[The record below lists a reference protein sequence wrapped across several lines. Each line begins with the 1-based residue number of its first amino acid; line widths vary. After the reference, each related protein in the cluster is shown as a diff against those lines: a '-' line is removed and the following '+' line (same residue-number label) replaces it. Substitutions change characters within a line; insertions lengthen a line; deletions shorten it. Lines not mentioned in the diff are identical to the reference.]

1 MQGGWCQFRLSH
13 LRLVPWQYA
22 SAPADLNPKS
32 LRPERGGG
40 AGVHL
45 QLRLGTAP
53 NLVRT
58 TALESMSFR
67 GKTVCNHFRANA
79 IENAF
84 LTGNKR
90 QKLLRAPSPCA
101 SYSNRRSSPLDPPF
115 QRVIFP
121 REGCSA
127 LPPAATADRAGV
139 FRSHPCGAFMLPRN
153 ARPLRAHERSAIRKR
168 TNFLPSSST
177 PASSN
182 GLGRGGRTRKGSPH
196 SLR

>member
-40 AGVHL
+40 AGVHS

-58 TALESMSFR
+58 TALESMGFR

-90 QKLLRAPSPCA
+90 QKLLRAASPCA

-127 LPPAATADRAGV
+127 LPPGCNR
-139 FRSHPCGAFMLPRN
+139 RPCRRF
-153 ARPLRAHERSAIRKR
+153 
-168 TNFLPSSST
+168 TLPSMRGLYAALQRPAPTCPRTFSNKEDDQFSSFVKY
-177 PASSN
+177 PRFKQRARQRRN
-182 GLGRGGRTRKGSPH
+182 NP
-196 SLR
+196 